1 MTRLI
6 VMFNLH
12 SDADREAY
20 EAWAAST
27 DMPIVRELPSVDGF
41 TLHRVSGLFGTDAQ
55 PPYEYVEIIDI
66 NDLDTFGADVSTTTM
81 QRVAGEFQQFADQ
94 PVFMLTDNV
103 PAQGDA

>member
-1 MTRLI
+1 M
-6 VMFNLH
+6 
-12 SDADREAY
+12 
-20 EAWAAST
+20 
-27 DMPIVRELPSVDGF
+27 
-41 TLHRVSGLFGTDAQ
+41 
-55 PPYEYVEIIDI
+55 EIIDI